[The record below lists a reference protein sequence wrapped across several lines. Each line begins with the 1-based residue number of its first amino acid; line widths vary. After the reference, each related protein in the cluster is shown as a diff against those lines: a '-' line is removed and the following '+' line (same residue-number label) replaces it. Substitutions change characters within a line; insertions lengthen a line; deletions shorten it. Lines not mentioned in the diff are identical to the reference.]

1 MERPNIKIP
10 EKPKRFCSKCKR
22 EVYQT
27 THTADSYWADWYGTY
42 KKVICVDCYE
52 PFKIEYDN

>member
-1 MERPNIKIP
+1 MERPHIKIP

-42 KKVICVDCYE
+42 EKIICVDCYA
-52 PFKIEYDN
+52 PYKI